1 MNEQTQQTQQPQ
13 QPQVTEEVKPVTTVE
28 STGIT
33 SLTDEQV
40 DALTVDT
47 ITREMMN
54 VMTPP
59 QIEKFK
65 SKLSENDMNI
75 LMKKFSGS
83 SVPSEEK
90 PIDPTPPAAT
100 VTGFDVPEINYAGN
114 PVAPQDDMNNLAS
127 SEEPTEQKGAIT
139 FED

>member
-1 MNEQTQQTQQPQ
+1 MNEQVQQTQT
-13 QPQVTEEVKPVTTVE
+13 TEEVKPVQTVE
-28 STGIT
+28 LTGIT

-47 ITREMMN
+47 ITREMMD

-65 SKLSENDMNI
+65 AKLSEIDMKV
-75 LMKKFSGS
+75 LMQKFSGS
-83 SVPSEEK
+83 SVPAEEH
-90 PIDPTPPAAT
+90 PIEPTPPAAT
-100 VTGFDVPEINYAGN
+100 VTGFNIPNINYAGGSEPSQEDPSN
-114 PVAPQDDMNNLAS
+114 MTA
-127 SEEPTEQKGAIT
+127 SEEPTEQKGAII

>member
-1 MNEQTQQTQQPQ
+1 MNEQTQQPQ
-13 QPQVTEEVKPVTTVE
+13 TTEEIKPVAPVE
-28 STGIT
+28 LTGIT

-47 ITREMMN
+47 ITREMMD
-54 VMTPP
+54 VMTPE
-59 QIEKFK
+59 QREKFK
-65 SKLSENDMNI
+65 SKLSEKDMTI
-75 LMKKFSGS
+75 LVQKFSGS

-100 VTGFDVPEINYAGN
+100 VTGFDIPEINYAGG
-114 PVAPQDDMNNLAS
+114 PSAPQGDMNNFEAT
-127 SEEPTEQKGAIT
+127 EEPTEQKGAIT